1 MTDKMQIKRD
11 VKEKKPAM
19 DNPNGIG
26 IGHLTLD
33 TYPSRYRYQYRLVD
47 S

>member
-1 MTDKMQIKRD
+1 MQIKRD

-26 IGHLTLD
+26 IGHLTFD
-33 TYPSRYRYQYRLVD
+33 TYRSKYRYQYRLVD